1 MKQNSMIV
9 IGQWLCALVGYGTS
23 HIQNDWAW
31 RTLLLTQLAP
41 PGIMLVFGI
50 FLLPESPSWLIIK
63 GRREQAA
70 HSLLRFNGPDF
81 EPENQIV
88 MLETAIEKEKAL
100 EQEDVSY
107 LDCFKGSNLRRTTI
121 VSMMFLAQQVS
132 GVGFITGYLP

>member
-1 MKQNSMIV
+1 MIV

-31 RTLLLTQLAP
+31 RALLLTQLAP
-41 PGIMLVFGI
+41 PGLMLIFGI

-63 GRREQAA
+63 GKREQAA
-70 HSLLRFNGPDF
+70 HSLLRFNGPNF
-81 EPENQIV
+81 NIENQII
-88 MLETAIEKEKAL
+88 MLETAIEKEKA
-100 EQEDVSY
+100 EEKENVSY

-121 VSMMFLAQQVS
+121 VCIMFLAQQVS